1 MYNLISSQLSD
12 LLKINRLSN
21 DNQTNQ
27 INNTKEE
34 VISYKNQIDIKKGE
48 IFEFNEKIKDLTTNL
63 NIEKKNQDFMN
74 INKNLK
80 EEIEKLNIKVS
91 DLTNENINNQQQIFD
106 LSNLDNILKISK

>member
-48 IFEFNEKIKDLTTNL
+48 IFEFNEKIKYIKNITIL
-63 NIEKKNQDFMN
+63 N
-74 INKNLK
+74 
-80 EEIEKLNIKVS
+80 
-91 DLTNENINNQQQIFD
+91 T
-106 LSNLDNILKISK
+106 